1 MSEKIILSKVYP
13 WIFLNKTILKPNSK
27 TNTKTRNISGKL
39 GHFMLIYAYVYKN
52 FYKGVTVLEKSNN
65 RNLEIEGNTEAIFSR
80 ILMFIVGLVA
90 KS

>member
-1 MSEKIILSKVYP
+1 
-13 WIFLNKTILKPNSK
+13 
-27 TNTKTRNISGKL
+27 
-39 GHFMLIYAYVYKN
+39 MLIYAYVYKN